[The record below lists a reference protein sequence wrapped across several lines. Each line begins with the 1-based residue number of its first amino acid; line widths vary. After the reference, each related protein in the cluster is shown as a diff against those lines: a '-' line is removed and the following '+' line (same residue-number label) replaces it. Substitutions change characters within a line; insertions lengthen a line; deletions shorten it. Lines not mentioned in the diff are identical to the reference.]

1 MLSRAAGPLSAILRR
16 LIVVARAINI
26 CTYRESGSDQD
37 RGATLFIRDTKK
49 TLGCRSTS
57 FTLIFCFALASKYGV
72 LNCSARASASA
83 TDTCTIIKTGDAG
96 WPSFARAV
104 MGLYTSDKTPTCPDL
119 SARFGQVAFAAAEDD
134 INIATCVLQHSRG
147 STRGEETRNEDV
159 GASIQRYS
167 FVRARGSTAV
177 RSDAWS
183 FERNAEW
190 LRRSP

>member
-49 TLGCRSTS
+49 TLGCRLTS

-104 MGLYTSDKTPTCPDL
+104 MDLYTSDKTPPTCQTCRLDSGRSHLQPQRTT
-119 SARFGQVAFAAAEDD
+119 STSPRAFFNTAVEARREK
-134 INIATCVLQHSRG
+134 R
-147 STRGEETRNEDV
+147 RETR
-159 GASIQRYS
+159 S
-167 FVRARGSTAV
+167 
-177 RSDAWS
+177 
-183 FERNAEW
+183 
-190 LRRSP
+190 